1 MFYIVL
7 KVNTEVLSPVLGF
20 SVFSFTSFLFRPDF
34 DHFLNKQLFSW
45 PPPQLGLSDSGCLAP
60 INKMFYDE

>member
-34 DHFLNKQLFSW
+34 DHFLNKQLFS
-45 PPPQLGLSDSGCLAP
+45 
-60 INKMFYDE
+60 